1 VGEVKTNA
9 TLETVGGSQPAVE
22 VAVVGSSSK
31 HVFLLEATGFT
42 LHPHQ
47 FPSAAKLYVASY
59 EKTSIVLQ
67 ALYIEGVSIIGQFL
81 CFASV

>member
-1 VGEVKTNA
+1 VGEVKSSVI
-9 TLETVGGSQPAVE
+9 LETVGGSQPAVE

-31 HVFLLEATGFT
+31 HVLLLEATGFI

-59 EKTSIVLQ
+59 EKTNIVLQ
-67 ALYIEGVSIIGQFL
+67 AFYIEGVSIIGQFL
-81 CFASV
+81 CFASI